1 MDVQMQVITFARLVM
16 ITLVPYVLAAQGTM
30 LGGRAGVFSVAQ
42 EGIMLAAASVGFLA
56 AYYMGGLVYG
66 VLAAMLVGGVTGLLL
81 AYFSTTLKM
90 DQFVVGLALFFATAG
105 FSTLA
110 YKVAIGVTLTPPLIP
125 TLPNVPLP
133 LLSGIPFLGEVVFRQ
148 NVFVYLALLVS
159 AALYVLLYRT
169 GLGLELR
176 AVGEHPLAADSLGV
190 NVTRVRYITTIVG
203 GMLMGLAGVYLP
215 MAYTGTFTEDIVR
228 GRGWLSIALTF
239 FGGWSPHF
247 ILLGSFFFAGIE
259 VLAFRAQVTNIGVP
273 YQFLLMLPY
282 VATILVMIPGFRW
295 ARVPAF
301 LGRNYDR
308 EKRAQL

>member
-66 VLAAMLVGGVTGLLL
+66 ILAAMLVGGVTGLLL